1 MLLCFNIKILKFS
14 RIMLIGNIISLIE
27 FILEIIYVIFFISLG
42 QDQLAKLCRVNMK
55 SFKNL
60 TVLSKESWNKMYFS
74 SIDIPRG

>member
-1 MLLCFNIKILKFS
+1 
-14 RIMLIGNIISLIE
+14 MLIGNIISLIE

>member
-1 MLLCFNIKILKFS
+1 MLLCFNIKILKIS
-14 RIMLIGNIISLIE
+14 GIMLIGNIVSLIE
-27 FILEIIYVIFFISLG
+27 FILEIIYVFFFISLG

-60 TVLSKESWNKMYFS
+60 TVLFKESWKKMYFS